1 MTRDHT
7 LFVKDILDAI
17 KAIEKF
23 IGKSSYRA
31 FLKDERT
38 RSAVVWKIQVIGE
51 ATNNIPKAIRD
62 DYEDLPWKFMARI
75 RDKIAHFY
83 FGIDYKIVWQ
93 VATEKLPAIKPAI
106 GKMLK
111 TLKAKEK
118 VVDGTC

>member
-51 ATNNIPKAIRD
+51 ATKNIPKAIRD

-75 RDKIAHFY
+75 RDKIAYFY

-93 VATEKLPAIKPAI
+93 VATEKLPAIKPGI
-106 GKMLK
+106 QKMLK
-111 TLKAKEK
+111 TLKAERKAVE
-118 VVDGTC
+118 